1 MLNGQGEAVFKIG
14 QMGTLAPGRACPWGS
29 LWHLGFWARPQ
40 MGSRGLCSSPLVPGP
55 RCVPSQS
62 WITRMVLST
71 GCLGL
76 SPTPAFSSE
85 AGVSPRRA
93 GWGEQA
99 PGTLFLVRL
108 L

>member
-1 MLNGQGEAVFKIG
+1 MGLAVASWLLGQASDGVQG
-14 QMGTLAPGRACPWGS
+14 C
-29 LWHLGFWARPQ
+29 
-40 MGSRGLCSSPLVPGP
+40 RGLCSSPLVPGP

-62 WITRMVLST
+62 WITQMVLST

-76 SPTPAFSSE
+76 SPTPSFSSE